1 MTCELTIQSPK
12 HGEQTVL
19 YDAVDRDIVHNHR
32 WYVHQPKQ
40 SGRLYVR
47 TNVDNPDG
55 GIRVHTVKGRTYHS
69 TKQTSIGLHQMI
81 MQTPKGMYTDHI
93 DGNPLNN
100 KRSNLRVCS
109 NADNC
114 RNRGIN
120 KNNTHGYKGVSY
132 DGRRPHAPWSARV
145 GFNYKRVYVG
155 NYATKEEAARAYD
168 KKALELHGEF
178 ARLNFGDSTSIRGTE

>member
-1 MTCELTIQSPK
+1 MTCELIIQSRK

-32 WYVHQPKQ
+32 WHVHQ
-40 SGRLYVR
+40 GGHGHLYVR
-47 TNVDNPDG
+47 SNVDHPDG
-55 GIRVHTVKGRTYHS
+55 GIRIHVVGGKTYHS
-69 TKQTSIGLHQMI
+69 TKQTVIGLHQMI

-93 DGNPLNN
+93 DGNTLNN

-120 KNNTHGYKGVSY
+120 KNNTHGYKGVTY

-145 GFNYKRVYVG
+145 GFNFKRVYAG

-178 ARLNFGDSTSIRGTE
+178 ARLNFEYP